1 MAQFKKWLDGEKDLF
16 NQEIEPQPID
26 ESKIKSIDNE
36 LLEASVSKK
45 EKQLIVHTPDCSIH
59 RDSRVGQ

>member
-26 ESKIKSIDNE
+26 ESKIKSVENALTTIRWG
-36 LLEASVSKK
+36 
-45 EKQLIVHTPDCSIH
+45 T
-59 RDSRVGQ
+59 SR